1 MSQGDGISTPAG
13 EVAPFTYADLDAET
27 RVVVQQKTSE
37 IRGLM
42 RRAAQDVVEIGLR
55 LIEVK
60 DRLPHGQ
67 FGQWLGKEFSWS
79 HDTAARLMGVAKR
92 MGQIPHGAEFE
103 ARALYLLAAPTTPEE
118 ARAEAIARAEAGE
131 KVTQAVAREIIAQK
145 SGQISHRA
153 KFEGSGEVEQDGQ
166 ISHRAKFE
174 APDEDETPVP
184 TTRTTRPEVVPPSV
198 EPVITQTRKL
208 RDAWGIPVQPH
219 AEEAFAD
226 LEEFNAILRELRQIR
241 ERVSALA
248 ERPGGAHLLKCVKFR
263 RLKRKDDPDYG
274 IFELSYLENTITLL
288 EDCRPHLTDCP
299 GKYGKHAN
307 HPGNE
312 CKMCLG
318 KEWTATLKGRFL
330 PDDVVRG
337 MKLHYGIL
345 DANDAGESEEE

>member
-118 ARAEAIARAEAGE
+118 ARTEAIARAEAGE

-145 SGQISHRA
+145 NGQISH
-153 KFEGSGEVEQDGQ
+153 G
-166 ISHRAKFE
+166 AKFE
-174 APDEDETPVP
+174 ASDEVETPAP
-184 TTRTTRPEVVPPSV
+184 TIRTTRPEVVPPGV

-263 RLKRKDDPDYG
+263 RLKRKDDPDFG